1 MRSKNTPWYLD
12 ADNLQILLPL
22 VFLIVVLTG
31 STIVNVVSWHM
42 ESAAF
47 NRITGAHTTWWD
59 AVWVELRVQEAP
71 KVP

>member
-1 MRSKNTPWYLD
+1 MKPKNTPWYLD
-12 ADNLQILLPL
+12 ADILLPL
-22 VFLIVVLTG
+22 GFLIVVLMAAPVG
-31 STIVNVVSWHM
+31 WYM

-47 NRITGAHTTWWD
+47 KRITGAHTTWWD

>member
-1 MRSKNTPWYLD
+1 MKPKNTPWYLD
-12 ADNLQILLPL
+12 ADNVHILLPL
-22 VFLIVVLTG
+22 GFLIVVLMAAPVG
-31 STIVNVVSWHM
+31 WYM